1 VHPLNDIFHGFEH
14 GWLIHGLLDIRRL
27 RIELLNQNGVAIDQL
42 EGAPSTLL
50 IRVPL
55 LRLGVT

>member
-1 VHPLNDIFHGFEH
+1 MYPLYDIFHGFEH
-14 GWLIHGLLDIRRL
+14 RWLIHGLLDIRRL
-27 RIELLNQNGVAIDQL
+27 RVELLNQDGVSVDQL
-42 EGAPSTLL
+42 EGAPPTLL